1 MHENDS
7 GGVVNQEYLDKMT
20 SITIEILKQLSSTKD
35 PVARRGVLTLLLTLC
50 RNMEDV
56 APRNASK
63 SAQQR
68 ADSLSLGDLRQYHFD
83 DGGRFPGGRKN
94 SRLHWEHWKPASDL
108 RRDLLNLYQ
117 PSHESVKQIL
127 EKSRVC
133 WILLEE
139 NDVLNSLGHRIN
151 RKDPEKC
158 YREANID
165 LAYDW

>member
-1 MHENDS
+1 MII
-7 GGVVNQEYLDKMT
+7 NQEYLDKM
-20 SITIEILKQLSSTKD
+20 SNIAIEILKQLSSTID
-35 PVARRGVLTLLLTLC
+35 PIARRGVLTLLLTLC

-56 APRNASK
+56 APRNASR

-68 ADSLSLGDLRQYHFD
+68 ADSLSLGDLRKYHFD

-94 SRLHWEHWKPASDL
+94 SHLHWEHWKPAADL
-108 RRDLLNLYQ
+108 RRELLGLSNPTPQ
-117 PSHESVKQIL
+117 SVRQIL

-139 NDVLNSLGHRIN
+139 NDTLSRLGHKIN

-158 YREANID
+158 YQEANID